1 MKSQNLIAS
10 YFLST
15 LFRAFTSAGLFSPRA
30 IFWFSKMDPFGVKV
44 SKNTGLEV
52 KKKKKGAALSLRDC
66 RGEIKPAIHATV
78 GEMLGVPIRQV
89 CRKPRWEERSDLLS
103 EYTAANVNMPITA
116 RRSAGGPP
124 PSPCSRHPAR
134 SSPLERGPA
143 HCFSP

>member
-15 LFRAFTSAGLFSPRA
+15 LFRAFTRAGLFSPPCHFLVSQNGPIWCQSVEKYRA
-30 IFWFSKMDPFGVKV
+30 GSEG
-44 SKNTGLEV
+44 
-52 KKKKKGAALSLRDC
+52 KKKGAALSLRDC

-78 GEMLGVPIRQV
+78 GEMLRQV
-89 CRKPRWEERSDLLS
+89 CRKPRWEERSDAPS

-124 PSPCSRHPAR
+124 PSACSRHPAG